1 MVLQLGGMESTE
13 RLIRRIEKAEVPLR
27 EEEPMFESIKEK
39 HARREPL
46 TPEEAN
52 LVLELARKAEEWEK
66 AVESSAR
73 TEPEQTLPGC

>member
-1 MVLQLGGMESTE
+1 MLQLGGMESTE

-27 EEEPMFESIKEK
+27 EEESKLEKIKEK

>member
-1 MVLQLGGMESTE
+1 MVLQLGGMEPIE
-13 RLIRRIEKAEVPLR
+13 RLIRRIEKAEVTLG

-39 HARREPL
+39 HARREHL
-46 TPEEAN
+46 TPEETN
-52 LVLELARKAEEWEK
+52 LVLELAKKAEQWEK

>member
-1 MVLQLGGMESTE
+1 MVLQLGGMEPID

-27 EEEPMFESIKEK
+27 EEETRFESIKEK
-39 HARREPL
+39 HTRREPL
-46 TPEEAN
+46 TSEETN
-52 LVLELARKAEEWEK
+52 LVLELAKKAEQWEK

>member
-1 MVLQLGGMESTE
+1 MALQLGGMESIE
-13 RLIRRIEKAEVPLR
+13 KLIRRIEKAEVPLG
-27 EEEPMFESIKEK
+27 EEESKFERIKEK

-52 LVLELARKAEEWEK
+52 LVLELAKKAEEWER